1 LTKKKIDILYQLLDS
16 FINENNNTKSID
28 IKENI
33 DISIDKVKI
42 LVNSK
47 PYENYLYLYY
57 NLKTKK
63 RINENPI
70 FTIKDNEDVT
80 IVVDIENTLWNAQCF
95 VWLGEDEPL
104 NKSLF
109 SEENR
114 FNFSAKEKGSLD
126 GILIFIYSELK
137 YKGILY
143 FIPMKVL
150 EK

>member
-42 LVNSK
+42 LVNSI

-63 RINENPI
+63 
-70 FTIKDNEDVT
+70 
-80 IVVDIENTLWNAQCF
+80 
-95 VWLGEDEPL
+95 
-104 NKSLF
+104 
-109 SEENR
+109 
-114 FNFSAKEKGSLD
+114 KE
-126 GILIFIYSELK
+126 
-137 YKGILY
+137 
-143 FIPMKVL
+143 
-150 EK
+150 